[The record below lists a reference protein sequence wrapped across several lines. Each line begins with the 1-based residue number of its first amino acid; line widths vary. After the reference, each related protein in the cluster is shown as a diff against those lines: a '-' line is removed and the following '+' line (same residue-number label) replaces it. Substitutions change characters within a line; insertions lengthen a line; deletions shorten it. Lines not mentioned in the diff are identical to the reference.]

1 MNRET
6 IENKAK
12 AQAEIYMAESPYQ
25 SGPLG
30 SYRKGFIEG
39 ANWRINSVWHD
50 GNEEPQPKDEYLLVE
65 YKDWG
70 SDESNY
76 DVVAVEEFEIYAD
89 RIYSDLIRWA
99 YVSDLLPDRKEAQ
112 P

>member
-6 IENKAK
+6 IEKAATHHANMMGWDHDPEEIRGLFAHSFK
-12 AQAEIYMAESPYQ
+12 AGAE
-25 SGPLG
+25 
-30 SYRKGFIEG
+30 
-39 ANWRINSVWHD
+39 WRINSVWHD
-50 GNEEPQPKDEYLLVE
+50 GNEEPQRKDEYLLVE
-65 YKDWG
+65 YRDWG

-89 RIYSDLIRWA
+89 RIYSDLIRWL
-99 YVSDLLPDRKEAQ
+99 YISDLLPDRKEAR